1 MYLKVITNIISF
13 WQINFNKNS
22 DFLIFFKIKL
32 FYEKKLWHE
41 VGHWY
46 EKFLPYNPWAK
57 YKLIFYFKFIF
68 FCLSNI
74 FFSPAESIVYKAS
87 FNSDYLNSWTIF
99 ILPQSMIKRLA

>member
-22 DFLIFFKIKL
+22 DFLIFFKINF

-41 VGHWY
+41 VGQWY

-57 YKLIFYFKFIF
+57 YKLIFYFKFI
-68 FCLSNI
+68 N
-74 FFSPAESIVYKAS
+74 
-87 FNSDYLNSWTIF
+87 
-99 ILPQSMIKRLA
+99 